1 MIKWGNDLLLITPYS
16 MYSANNGSFRVAIAR
31 GGSLD
36 DLVPLLNV
44 NKPATNIGVNSNGL
58 WMYAVESVA
67 DECVYLYEYVPGTR
81 FAKYKI
87 TRSGTYSFPEPSIS
101 IDPEYG
107 TSENNEERDLAR
119 YNATLYWERPKTS
132 TGEYWPLTGDNILK
146 KYVVSVVDKNGNP
159 YTDANGVSYNNY
171 EVNAGNTPSFAE
183 SIVELPT
190 MNDFADNEPYTIKVK
205 AVYDFSGTEKES
217 FERTAT
223 SRYTYDPVAPGIEVM
238 TYVKPAALIEQEW
251 VWGGESHIVP
261 FYYDIYRVEV
271 ALSRPEGY
279 ATNEPVSFYGVE
291 VSKDDGATWQPITD
305 MPYGAVSGGYNGA
318 SQTINTYG
326 AYYPG
331 TYDFAADQSFA
342 SEDSQFASNF
352 SFLYFV
358 DVTNKF
364 NTTSMTDPEAE
375 DPTTW
380 LYRATAYYGS
390 SDEVQI
396 AEPAAVV
403 TIPVS
408 AKVGKRGD
416 NESYGE
422 QGLTG
427 VSVVKTGME
436 GLVAYPNPA
445 DNVLNLKAGKALGN
459 VEIFSV
465 AGALVKKVNA
475 GEQSSATL
483 DVSDLAAGVYYLRAA
498 GARVTVIKK

>member
-1 MIKWGNDLLLITPYS
+1 
-16 MYSANNGSFRVAIAR
+16 
-31 GGSLD
+31 
-36 DLVPLLNV
+36 
-44 NKPATNIGVNSNGL
+44 
-58 WMYAVESVA
+58 
-67 DECVYLYEYVPGTR
+67 
-81 FAKYKI
+81 
-87 TRSGTYSFPEPSIS
+87 
-101 IDPEYG
+101 
-107 TSENNEERDLAR
+107 
-119 YNATLYWERPKTS
+119 
-132 TGEYWPLTGDNILK
+132 
-146 KYVVSVVDKNGNP
+146 
-159 YTDANGVSYNNY
+159 
-171 EVNAGNTPSFAE
+171 
-183 SIVELPT
+183 
-190 MNDFADNEPYTIKVK
+190 
-205 AVYDFSGTEKES
+205 KES

-279 ATNEPVSFYGVE
+279 ASNEPVSFYGVE

-318 SQTINTYG
+318 SQTIDTYG

-331 TYDFAADQSFA
+331 TYDFAAYQSFA
-342 SEDSQFASNF
+342 NEDSQFASNF

-445 DNVLNLKAGKALGN
+445 DNVLNIKAGKALGN